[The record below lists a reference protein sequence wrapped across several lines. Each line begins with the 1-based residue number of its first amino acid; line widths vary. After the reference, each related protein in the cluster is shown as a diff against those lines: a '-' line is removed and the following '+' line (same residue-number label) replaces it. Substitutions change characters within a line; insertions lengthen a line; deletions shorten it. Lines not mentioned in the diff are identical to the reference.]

1 MTTNITK
8 AELNAG
14 MQILI
19 AVGQAIRELKTVPAG
34 HLYARLMGK
43 MDLEQFDA
51 MIGVLEKQ
59 GLVKRTSDHQI
70 AWIAG

>member
-1 MTTNITK
+1 MTNETTK
-8 AELNAG
+8 AEIKAG
-14 MQILI
+14 IQILI
-19 AVGQAIRELKTVPAG
+19 AVGQTIRELKTVAAG

-59 GLVKRTSDHQI
+59 GLVKRTTDHQI
-70 AWIAG
+70 AWIAS